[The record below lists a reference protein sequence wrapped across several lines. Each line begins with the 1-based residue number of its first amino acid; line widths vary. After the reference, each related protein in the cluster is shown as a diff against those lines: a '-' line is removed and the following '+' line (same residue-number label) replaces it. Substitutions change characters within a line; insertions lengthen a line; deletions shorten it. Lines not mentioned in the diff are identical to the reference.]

1 LTTKASILVVD
12 DDASNRRVMQRWLS
26 PHWEVVEADS
36 GSAALAYL
44 RTAAVDMVL
53 LDVTMPGQDGFAICR
68 LIKQQPRELFL
79 PVLLVTGLD
88 GQKDRNRGL
97 EAGADDFLLKPV
109 DRDELMLR
117 IRAFLRLREQERTI
131 LGQVKE
137 LRRLEGL
144 KDDMVSL
151 LVHDLRNPLAG
162 LLSSLGLALEGIG
175 EGLVREDLQRALL
188 SAEAL
193 RSVLDETLQVRL
205 LEENALTARRQQT
218 DVAALIRATLATV
231 KPLARRREAELRW
244 NVDRAITAMVD
255 PRLLQRAL
263 ENLLSNALK
272 YTPQGTDVSIEAYHQ
287 DGFLVLEVQD
297 RGPGIPDAYKAVLF
311 ERFGSVE
318 AHRGHERRGVGLGLY
333 LVKLVAAAHDGDV
346 AAHDRPGGGTIFRLR
361 LSSPAQPVLD
371 GAALAPAV
379 NEAAGLK

>member
-1 LTTKASILVVD
+1 MTTILVVD

-26 PHWEVVEADS
+26 PHWEVAEADS
-36 GSAALAYL
+36 GSAALAHL
-44 RTAAVDMVL
+44 RSAAVDMVL

-79 PVLLVTGLD
+79 PLLLVTGLD

-175 EGLVREDLQRALL
+175 EGVVREDLQRALL
-188 SAEAL
+188 SAESL

-231 KPLARRREAELRW
+231 KPLARRREVELRW
-244 NVDRAITAMVD
+244 NADSTITAMVD

-272 YTPQGTDVSIEAYHQ
+272 YTPHDTDVSIEAYHQ

-318 AHRGHERRGVGLGLY
+318 AHRGNERRGVGLGLY
-333 LVKLVAAAHDGDV
+333 LVKLW
-346 AAHDRPGGGTIFRLR
+346 LR
-361 LSSPAQPVLD
+361 LMTETSRRTI
-371 GAALAPAV
+371 GR
-379 NEAAGLK
+379 AAGPSSACAFHLQRSRCWMEQPWSRL